1 VKSIVKV
8 HCNLYLVD
16 KCQIEEIDHN
26 DDNSNYF
33 ELLQTSLRLHDVA

>member
-1 VKSIVKV
+1 MCISWTNAK
-8 HCNLYLVD
+8 
-16 KCQIEEIDHN
+16 IEEIDHN